1 MGKHRHGK
9 PPSHTSCYTNFL
21 IILLII
27 VAASMA
33 ETFRLS
39 APYFFPNVNA
49 VIKPYAPSDFSALTL
64 LVGWQKG
71 HPACKNTEWWG
82 VGMVI
87 CLERGADLHL
97 AQLMPL
103 PLTVSCFSKIP
114 IVYLSVTGSPR

>member
-9 PPSHTSCYTNFL
+9 PPSHTSCYTNVL

-39 APYFFPNVNA
+39 APSFFSNVNA

-64 LVGWQKG
+64 LVGRQKG

-82 VGMVI
+82 VGMVV
-87 CLERGADLHL
+87 CLKRGADLHL

-114 IVYLSVTGSPR
+114 IVYLSGTGSPR